1 MRHHPGSTS
10 FTRRRFLELFG
21 VAAAGSALGCVGPGS
36 GGGDQSAATPSAPA
50 PAGTGPIEGD
60 LSFAHWGGEDQE
72 VLDQLIATFVEQY
85 PDVTV
90 RQDISPSNDYQST
103 ALQRIRT
110 GDVGDVFTAFRGAQF
125 VDMVEAGL
133 YLDLSAQPWVDNY
146 SSEPISAGMADGV
159 QLGYPYQ
166 TVFNMPVSN
175 VDALEAAGISE
186 RPLSWDG
193 WLAMCESLQGA
204 GLIPMAWPGGAPGDA
219 GQLFNSMVMNNA
231 PSPDM
236 CTRIDV
242 GEYKLTDDW
251 FLTTLEQYAQ
261 LQPFFQPNSTG
272 TAVEPAQQLFV
283 SGQAAMLVTGSYH
296 IGVVRELGGE
306 FAMDVLSPI
315 TVPEAD
321 ISYEGV
327 DNATFILGVNTA
339 SQHQPAAIAF
349 LEFLSQP
356 ESAGEYANGTGQH
369 VTVKDVE
376 YTNPDLQALSPWL
389 ERNTILAPRFQFNDL
404 DIRSAAENACIQV
417 VAGTPPEQAATEG
430 QRIID
435 QRLANA

>member
-1 MRHHPGSTS
+1 MPDHPATTRLS
-10 FTRRRFLELFG
+10 RRRLLELFG
-21 VAAAGSALGCVGPGS
+21 VAAAGAAVGCVGPGTRS
-36 GGGDQSAATPSAPA
+36 GDRSAAAPTTPTAA
-50 PAGTGPIEGD
+50 ATGPVEGD
-60 LSFAHWGGEDQE
+60 LSFAHWGAEDKE

-85 PDVTV
+85 PDVAV

-125 VDMVEAGL
+125 VDMVEAGV
-133 YLDLSAQPWVDNY
+133 YLNLSSEPWVDNY
-146 SSEPISAGMADGV
+146 DPKLIAAGKVDGV
-159 QLGYPYQ
+159 QLGFPYQ
-166 TVFNMPVSN
+166 IVFNMPVAN
-175 VDALEAAGISE
+175 VDALEAAGITE
-186 RPLSWDG
+186 RPPSWDG
-193 WLAMCESLQGA
+193 WLAMCESLQAA
-204 GLIPMAWPGGAPGDA
+204 GLVPMAWPGGAPGDA

-231 PSPDM
+231 PTPDM
-236 CTRIDV
+236 CIRIER

-261 LQPFFQPNSTG
+261 LRPLFQPNSTG
-272 TAVEPAQQLFV
+272 TAVEPAQQLFA

-296 IGVVRELGGE
+296 ISPVRELGGE

-315 TVPEAD
+315 TVPEAEAD
-321 ISYEGV
+321 YEGV
-327 DNATFILGVNTA
+327 ENATFILGVNTA
-339 SQHQPAAIAF
+339 SRQQPAAVAF

-356 ESAGEYANGTGQH
+356 ENAGEYANGTGQH
-369 VTVKDVE
+369 VTVRDVE

-404 DIRSAAENACIQV
+404 DIRAAAENACIQV
-417 VAGTPPEQAATEG
+417 VAGTAPEQAATEG